1 MAEERLDITNGST
14 AANQRA
20 DAARVKF
27 VELGVG
33 DIRRRHHQS
42 TGLIGP
48 KREDVLAVT
57 VKEWIA
63 RIDVRRVIHAE
74 LMGESRTVPDNV
86 ITSPRPERNIVR
98 VIVKRIR
105 ETQLSEHEQ

>member
-14 AANQRA
+14 AANQRP

-33 DIRRRHHQS
+33 DIRWRHYQLTCMIKS
-42 TGLIGP
+42 
-48 KREDVLAVT
+48 KREHVRAITVT
-57 VKEWIA
+57 KRIA

-98 VIVKRIR
+98 IIVKRIR